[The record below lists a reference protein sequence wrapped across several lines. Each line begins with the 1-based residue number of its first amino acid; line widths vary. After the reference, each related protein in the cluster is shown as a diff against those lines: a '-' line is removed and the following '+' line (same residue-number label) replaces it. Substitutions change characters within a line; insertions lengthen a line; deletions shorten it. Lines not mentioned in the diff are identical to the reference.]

1 MVSDEAAVLAPQ
13 ADTFAGTNVKE
24 KTPGCCVPFL
34 RQGERNDGGKL
45 GGAGGGRPSV

>member
-1 MVSDEAAVLAPQ
+1 MVSDEAAVRAPQ
-13 ADTFAGTNVKE
+13 AGTFAGANVKE
-24 KTPGCCVPFL
+24 KASACTAPFL